1 MGTRY
6 NQLNLEDREK
16 IAILRAEG
24 KSARQIGKEIGRPHS
39 TIVRELKRNSPP
51 IRQGQYLPHKAQERA
66 RLKKENSGRR
76 DRLKKPLIES
86 YVKYHLKMGWSP
98 EQISG
103 RLPLDYAGSFISHE
117 AIYQYIY
124 QESPDLIGCLAR
136 RHKKRHRKGHPRK
149 YKQCH
154 IPNRISI
161 TERPP
166 EIQERRDVGHWES
179 DLAVSGVGKTALN
192 VLVERRSRYTLIT
205 KLPDKTALFTRQA
218 ILQRLTDF
226 KPFVRQSITYDN
238 GPENTNH
245 QFINRLLGS
254 KSYFCQPYHSWE
266 KGTVE
271 NTIGLIRRFAP
282 KKTNFEIVSERDV
295 KFIEKRLNSRP
306 RKCLSYQTP
315 SEVLRRL
322 TGGALPD

>member
-1 MGTRY
+1 MGRQY
-6 NQLNLEDREK
+6 NQLNLEDRER
-16 IAILRAEG
+16 IAILKAEG
-24 KSARQIGKEIGRPHS
+24 KSIRQIGKDLGKSHS
-39 TIVRELKRNSPP
+39 TIVRELKRHVPP
-51 IRQGQYLPHKAQERA
+51 RQGKYLPLRAHERA
-66 RLKKENSGRR
+66 RQKKVEAGWRP
-76 DRLKKPLIES
+76 RLKIPFIES
-86 YVKYHLKMGWSP
+86 YVKYHLIMGWSP
-98 EQISG
+98 EQIAG
-103 RLPLDYAGSFISHE
+103 RLPLDNARAFISHE

-124 QESPDLIGCLAR
+124 KEAPDLIGYLAR
-136 RHKKRHRKGHPRK
+136 RHKKRHRKWHSRK
-149 YKQCH
+149 HRRCH

-166 EIQERRDVGHWES
+166 EIGERRDIGHWEA
-179 DLAVSGVGKTALN
+179 DLVMSHAGKTALN

-205 KLPDKTALFTRQA
+205 KQPDKTALFTRQA
-218 ILQRLTDF
+218 ILRRLADF
-226 KPFVRQSITYDN
+226 QPVARQSITYDN
-238 GPENTNH
+238 GSENRDH
-245 QFINRLLGS
+245 QFINRHLGT

-271 NTIGLIRRFAP
+271 NTNGLIRRFAP
-282 KKTNFEIVSERDV
+282 KKTNFALVTEDNV

>member
-1 MGTRY
+1 MGRKY
-6 NQLNLEDREK
+6 SQLNLEDRER
-16 IAILRAEG
+16 IAILKAEG
-24 KSARQIGKEIGRPHS
+24 KSIRQIGKELGKSHS
-39 TIVRELKRNSPP
+39 TIIRELKRNAPP
-51 IRQGQYLPHKAQERA
+51 IRQGKYLPHKAQERA
-66 RLKKENSGRR
+66 KMKKVLAGWRPRLKR
-76 DRLKKPLIES
+76 PLIES

-98 EQISG
+98 EQIAG
-103 RLPLDYAGSFISHE
+103 RLPLDYAGLFISHE

-124 QESPDLIGCLAR
+124 NESPDLIGCLAR
-136 RHKKRHRKGHPRK
+136 RHKKRHIKGHPRK
-149 YKQCH
+149 YKKCR

-166 EIQERRDVGHWES
+166 EIGERNNVGHWES
-179 DLAVSGVGKTALN
+179 DLAVSGVGKAALN

-205 KLPDKTALFTRQA
+205 KLPDKTALFNRQA
-218 ILQRLTDF
+218 ILNRLTDF
-226 KPFVRQSITYDN
+226 APFVRQSITYDN
-238 GPENTNH
+238 GPENTDH
-245 QFINRLLGS
+245 QFLNRHLGT

-282 KKTNFEIVSERDV
+282 KKTNFELVKEDNV
-295 KFIEKRLNSRP
+295 KFIEKRLNGRP